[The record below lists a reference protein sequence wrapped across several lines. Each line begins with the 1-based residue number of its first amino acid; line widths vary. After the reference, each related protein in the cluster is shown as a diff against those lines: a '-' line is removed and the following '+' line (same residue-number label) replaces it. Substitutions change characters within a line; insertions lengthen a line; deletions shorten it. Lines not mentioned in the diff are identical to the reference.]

1 MIQRIQSLYLLGA
14 SMHSGV
20 LVLFT
25 SFWLN
30 KDGSI
35 INFVDFFRSNNYL
48 LLAVGILFYASS
60 AFSFITIFLYQ
71 KRKSQLLLG
80 RLNLIFNLLIIFI
93 LIFYLQN
100 LPGEISISMKGIGL
114 LIPIISISLILLANR
129 AIKMDDELV
138 KSVDRLR

>member
-1 MIQRIQSLYLLGA
+1 
-14 SMHSGV
+14 MHSGV